1 MSDFDKTSD
10 IKGDNLPKNEK
21 KRRNRLSK
29 DKQDELI
36 TNAIELLKRGY
47 SLQAIAVKLAV
58 SAEKITS
65 LLIKKNLI
73 GKLGQQ
79 EPCIYYIEE
88 LSKILTKENF
98 SCFIKITQKDGG
110 IFVKKYI
117 ETDLKG
123 GQDHE

>member
-1 MSDFDKTSD
+1 MSNLNSISETS
-10 IKGDNLPKNEK
+10 GDNSPKNEK

-29 DKQDELI
+29 DKQAELI
-36 TNAIELLKRGY
+36 ANAIKLLERGY
-47 SLQAIAVKLAV
+47 SLQAAAVKL
-58 SAEKITS
+58 SAPLEKITS

-79 EPCIYYIEE
+79 EPCIYCIEE

-98 SCFIKITQKDGG
+98 SCFIEITQKDGG